1 MALKQVGSWRN
12 SDSSGASTAFKIQ
25 NWVVISLSLV
35 SPCHFMQWLTQCL
48 PAILGSG
55 GLDVI
60 LGEGKLTGSCCL
72 GSLINAQCFKD
83 ILIFL
88 FIPRNV
94 DLTHMT
100 M

>member
-1 MALKQVGSWRN
+1 M
-12 SDSSGASTAFKIQ
+12 
-25 NWVVISLSLV
+25 ISLSLV
-35 SPCHFMQWLTQCL
+35 SPWLKFCHFMQWLTQCL

-60 LGEGKLTGSCCL
+60 LGEGKLTGSCWL

-94 DLTHMT
+94 DMTHMT
-100 M
+100 ICKSGVFH